1 MTKPLSE
8 YLSYQK
14 YFTPAAMWEKI
25 SAVAKKAGI
34 ELVYAVLL
42 LYYVA
47 IDPATPK
54 TDKVRIFGVIG
65 YFILP
70 VDIVPDALPLIGC
83 TDDMAAVLWALKAV
97 CDNITPAVRAKA
109 RMRLT
114 RWFGKVDEARLTRLL
129 AAYTGEGP
137 ETVTGSG
144 GK

>member
-1 MTKPLSE
+1 
-8 YLSYQK
+8 
-14 YFTPAAMWEKI
+14 MWEKI
-25 SAVAKKAGI
+25 SSVAKQAGI

-42 LYYVA
+42 LYYIA

-97 CDNITPAVRAKA
+97 YDNITPAVRAKA
-109 RMRLT
+109 RSRLT

-129 AAYTGEGP
+129 AAYTGEGDL
-137 ETVTGSG
+137 S
-144 GK
+144 